1 MNRSRQFVHARLL
14 EHLVLQQ
21 MRRTMICSQLASVM
35 VAPAEGEGNWIIQ
48 TYDPGPHR
56 PEDCSRAFALILPD
70 LMVRYAL
77 ARD

>member
-1 MNRSRQFVHARLL
+1 
-14 EHLVLQQ
+14 
-21 MRRTMICSQLASVM
+21 M